1 MGYHCSLQ
9 VFDVL
14 DRPTSRV
21 LGTINF
27 QLRSRKQAG
36 FMLSRDWLKLL
47 DPKVSILLLGYS
59 GTVSNPFNTIL
70 IRLIDQIYFYW

>member
-1 MGYHCSLQ
+1 M
-9 VFDVL
+9 L
-14 DRPTSRV
+14 DHSTSRI

-47 DPKVSILLLGYS
+47 DPKVSFLLFRHS
-59 GTVSNPFNTIL
+59 GVVCICNPFKIIQTGLVKL
-70 IRLIDQIYFYW
+70 ICW

>member
-1 MGYHCSLQ
+1 M
-9 VFDVL
+9 L
-14 DRPTSRV
+14 DHSTSRI

-47 DPKVSILLLGYS
+47 DPKVIFYSLDILEWY
-59 GTVSNPFNTIL
+59 VCNPFKIIQTGLVKL
-70 IRLIDQIYFYW
+70 ICW

>member
-1 MGYHCSLQ
+1 M
-9 VFDVL
+9 L
-14 DRPTSRV
+14 DHPTSRI

-47 DPKVSILLLGYS
+47 DPKVSILLFAYS
-59 GTVSNPFNTIL
+59 GTVSNLFNTKL
-70 IRLIDQIYFYW
+70 IGLVDQIYFYW